1 MSLYTYSTSY
11 TRKAILFA
19 VMLFFLQGLPAKA
32 QQTAILAYVTQHSK
46 EIVHDLQSPALSD
59 AVMHLV
65 ESRRLEVAYAPELLE
80 GQTSDCQ
87 RLPNDDQ
94 KAMECVL
101 ASSGLSAKKH
111 QNGVYVIHKP
121 EKEKKAE
128 KGRIIGS
135 VRNAE
140 TGTILTRAHIMVKGT
155 PHSTT
160 SDPQGAFHI
169 NHVSPGVYDVQVS
182 MMGYE
187 KMEFSGVEVQ
197 PGQDSEIDLKMMETT
212 LPLDEVLITDRKRR
226 GLSLPDSLDP
236 LSYQGFQLG
245 RVRGGLFMSASPSK
259 VEGVQFGGLGSM
271 ARDSLRGVQF
281 SGVFNSAESVKGA
294 QFGGIFNTVTGD
306 LNGSQFSGVL
316 NQLGGNLQG
325 GQYAGTFNK
334 AGHVGGVQ
342 FAGVA
347 NLADGNVRGLQAA
360 GIVNVSGN
368 KQGAQLAGI
377 ANRAFEQRGFQ
388 GAGIMNY
395 AVKMQGMQAGGVIN
409 VSANDA
415 RGMQASGILNAV
427 ARDIQG
433 VQAAG
438 IVNFAGGRFQ
448 GAQFSGILNVAGHVD
463 RGVQVGLVNL
473 SKTNNGVPIGLFS
486 FVQETGLRLDT
497 WVDERG
503 FVVSAARTGNRKF
516 SNYLGVGG
524 PTDDIDNGAIIL
536 GLGGEF
542 AHGQRLYS
550 TIDGLYYA
558 MGLEDSDFDEHM
570 AQIRLSVGFKVIPY
584 LAVFGGPSL
593 NLLLSNNPDST
604 IPLPNRVIDRG
615 EWGSTDYRFWAGF
628 TVGLRLSTNRLYP
641 ANQ

>member
-1 MSLYTYSTSY
+1 MSLYKYSTSDI
-11 TRKAILFA
+11 RKAVLFT
-19 VMLFFLQGLPAKA
+19 VILFFLQGLPAVA
-32 QQTAILAYVTQHSK
+32 QQTAVLAYVTQHSK
-46 EIVHDLQSPALSD
+46 EIVSDLQSPALSD
-59 AVMHLV
+59 ALMQLV
-65 ESRRLEVAYAPELLE
+65 ENRRLEVAYAPELLE

-87 RLPNDDQ
+87 RLPGDDQ

-101 ASSGLSAKKH
+101 ASSGLAAKRH

-121 EKEKKAE
+121 EKEKKAD
-128 KGRIIGS
+128 KGRIVGS

-140 TGTILTRAHIMVKGT
+140 TGTILTSAHIMIKGT

-160 SDPQGAFHI
+160 SDPKGAFHI
-169 NHVSPGVYDVQVS
+169 NHVPPGVYNVQVS

-187 KMEFSGVEVQ
+187 KMEFSGVEVHA
-197 PGQDSEIDLKMMETT
+197 GEDSEIDLNMVETT

-226 GLSLPDSLDP
+226 GLNLPDSLDP
-236 LSYQGFQLG
+236 LAYQGFQLG

-259 VEGVQFGGLGSM
+259 VEGLQFSGLGSM

-281 SGVFNSAESVKGA
+281 SGVFNSAESVQGA

-316 NQLGGNLQG
+316 NQLGGDLQG

-334 AGHVGGVQ
+334 AGNVGGVQ

-347 NLADGNVRGLQAA
+347 NLADGHVRGVQAA

-368 KQGAQLAGI
+368 KQGAQLAGV

-388 GAGIMNY
+388 GAGIMNHS
-395 AVKMQGMQAGGVIN
+395 VKMRGMQASGIIN
-409 VSANDA
+409 VSASDA

-427 ARDIQG
+427 ASDLRG
-433 VQAAG
+433 MQAAG
-438 IVNFAGGRFQ
+438 IVNFAGGRVRGTQ
-448 GAQFSGILNVAGHVD
+448 VSGILNVAAHVD
-463 RGVQVGLVNL
+463 KGAQIGLVNL
-473 SKTNNGVPIGLFS
+473 SKTNNGYPIGLFS

-497 WVDERG
+497 WIDDRG

-516 SNYLGVGG
+516 ANYLGVGG
-524 PTDDIDNGAIIL
+524 PTDNTDNGAIIV

-542 AHGQRLYS
+542 VHGQRLYS

-558 MGLEDSDFDEHM
+558 MGLENSDFDEHM
-570 AQIRLSVGFKVIPY
+570 AQMRLSVGFKVIPY

-593 NLLLSNNPDST
+593 NLLLSDNPEST